1 MIFSNKTHYI
11 INLCKFN
18 KYINNLKLHII
29 AIIERSVIYKN
40 NRAVKT
46 PFSISPY
53 ISTYLYKDDKKNNY
67 IVTTNKIPVLNSI
80 YI

>member
-53 ISTYLYKDDKKNNY
+53 IST
-67 IVTTNKIPVLNSI
+67 
-80 YI
+80 